1 VLAVLF
7 VSVFCAVLFAYACTE
22 YFLTGFDVRRRILV
36 GESGLP
42 LLLGVH
48 LVSLALLCVSSFV
61 LVAASGLDLYLQA
74 GVIAV
79 GAQLVWATQH
89 VWSYHQD
96 HLRVSYEHAIDS
108 N

>member
-22 YFLTGFDVRRRILV
+22 YFLAGFDVRRRMLV
-36 GESGLP
+36 GESGLS

-48 LVSLALLCVSSFV
+48 LVSFALLCVSSFV

-74 GVIAV
+74 AVIAV

-89 VWSYHQD
+89 VWSYRQD
-96 HLRVSYEHAIDS
+96 HLRVSYERAIDS

>member
-1 VLAVLF
+1 VVAVLF

-36 GESGLP
+36 GESGLA
-42 LLLGVH
+42 LIAAVNLI
-48 LVSLALLCVSSFV
+48 SFMLLCSSSLL
-61 LVAASGLDLYLQA
+61 LVAASGLDIYLQA
-74 GVIAV
+74 AVIAV

-89 VWSYHQD
+89 VWFYHQD
-96 HLRVSYEHAIDS
+96 HLRLSSERAIER